1 MLFIT
6 HKVGLLQ
13 WQQMGAAKSCTWL
26 RASCYI
32 HSSRGRSYLIG
43 EEAAF
48 SGGLEQDVLQLGYRS
63 RCPQE
68 QQKTSLGTGTAEST
82 VTAFLMAAD
91 QAAICLLWYMEGPCS
106 EWTPLSLRRHPPSL
120 LLTPLL
126 CTAAKVTTLCQSHQD
141 CWPHLDV
148 SEPC

>member
-68 QQKTSLGTGTAEST
+68 QQKTSLGTA
-82 VTAFLMAAD
+82 
-91 QAAICLLWYMEGPCS
+91 LW
-106 EWTPLSLRRHPPSL
+106 
-120 LLTPLL
+120 LLTRQPSVFYGTWRGHVLNE
-126 CTAAKVTTLCQSHQD
+126 
-141 CWPHLDV
+141 PHF
-148 SEPC
+148 P